1 MDPPRLIENS
11 VRNYMFQ
18 TLQKCHS
25 NRTTIY
31 YYALNVGVLVSFIG
45 LVGLVLYNAYK
56 NKLSPY
62 EQHEKM
68 IRDQEYV
75 LSKIRWFQEDRK
87 IAHESE
93 ISPITHLPVLQPR

>member
-1 MDPPRLIENS
+1 
-11 VRNYMFQ
+11 MFQ

-31 YYALNVGVLVSFIG
+31 YYALNVGVLVAFIG

-87 IAHESE
+87 AAHESE
-93 ISPITHLPVLQPR
+93 LSSITNLPYLRS

>member
-1 MDPPRLIENS
+1 
-11 VRNYMFQ
+11 MFQ

-31 YYALNVGVLVSFIG
+31 YYALNVGVLVAFIG

-87 IAHESE
+87 VAHESE
-93 ISPITHLPVLQPR
+93 LSSITNLPYLRG

>member
-1 MDPPRLIENS
+1 
-11 VRNYMFQ
+11 MFQ

-31 YYALNVGVLVSFIG
+31 YYALNVGVLVAFIG

-87 IAHESE
+87 VAHESE
-93 ISPITHLPVLQPR
+93 LSSITNLPVLRG